1 MELSAKSRYAAAIL
15 LELATCGEK
24 GRLSASAL
32 AGHLGVSAQFVEQ
45 VLKPLKK
52 SGLVDSVRG
61 AAGGYHL
68 AGPAGK
74 ITLGGIV
81 RVMEGGVNFTVCR
94 GERVHE
100 CPRMD
105 ACPSFH
111 VWENIGREL
120 EKSLDSLTLDDLL
133 NDRYLCPGKAQDKGA
148 SAPAP

>member
-15 LELATCGEK
+15 LELAARGEE

-61 AAGGYHL
+61 AAGGYSL
-68 AGPAGK
+68 AGSAGE

-81 RVMEGGVNFTVCR
+81 RVMEGGINFTVCR
-94 GERVHE
+94 GERVNE
-100 CPRMD
+100 CPQVD

-111 VWENIGREL
+111 AWENIGREL
-120 EKSLDSLTLDDLL
+120 EKALDSLTLDDLL
-133 NDRYLCPGKAQDKGA
+133 SDRYLCPGRTQDND
-148 SAPAP
+148 APVP